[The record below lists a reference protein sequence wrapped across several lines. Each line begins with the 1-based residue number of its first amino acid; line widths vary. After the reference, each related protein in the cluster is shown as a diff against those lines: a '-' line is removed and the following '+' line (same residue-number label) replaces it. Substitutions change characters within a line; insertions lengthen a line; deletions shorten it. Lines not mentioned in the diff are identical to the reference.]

1 MKRVLMLAYY
11 FPPSKAAGTFRTLR
25 FVRDLPASGW
35 QPSVLTVRPETY
47 LASELDLD
55 LLHNVPGA
63 VRVARTPAPPLHRT
77 YKRLHNQA
85 KQWFWRGR
93 TPGMRAVAKPSSNS
107 VTTTPAGNTDLLYM
121 LSRTPDIDAGW
132 YAHALARGLGMIACE
147 RPDVLYATGGP
158 WTTFL
163 VARDLARLTRLPLV
177 LDYRDPWTANPS
189 VWRAGNSFEKL
200 ALRLEKTVVRRANW
214 IIANTDVLRETLITT
229 HGEWVGKRT
238 VVIHNSFDA
247 ADYETPEPA
256 RESVFTL
263 SYAGALYDAHSPE
276 PILRAVAALIERRPT
291 LRGRFR
297 VRLVGAGAPRVASQV
312 RALGLEDVI
321 LVQEPV
327 SHAEAVRLQ
336 RAAHAL
342 LLLLT
347 VPSDHST
354 FVPSKLFEYVA
365 ARRPI
370 FAVTRGGALDRL
382 LRDRQLT
389 PWIYRPED
397 TEAMV
402 QGLLHLYE
410 RYERDC
416 LPQLSDAVVR
426 GFSGGA
432 AARALAGVLE
442 AAAARRPL
450 EPALVPE
457 APVVTTA
464 EVPVA

>member
-47 LASELDLD
+47 LANDLD
-55 LLHNVPGA
+55 SDLLGKVPA
-63 VRVARTPAPPLHRT
+63 SVRVARTPAPPLHRM
-77 YKRLHNQA
+77 YKSLHAQA
-85 KQWFWRGR
+85 KQWLRPGR
-93 TPGMRAVAKPSSNS
+93 TQAALAVAAPTSGNA
-107 VTTTPAGNTDLLYM
+107 TPAAGSTDLLYM
-121 LSRTPDIDAGW
+121 LSRTPDVDAGW
-132 YAHALARGLGMIACE
+132 YAWALVRGLALIARE

-163 VARDLARLTRLPLV
+163 VARDLARLTHLPLV
-177 LDYRDPWTANPS
+177 LDYRDPWTANPA
-189 VWRAGNSFEKL
+189 VIRTGNRFEKW
-200 ALRLEKTVVRRANW
+200 ALGMEKTVVRRAHW
-214 IIANTDVLRETLITT
+214 IVANTDVLRETLITT
-229 HGEWVGKRT
+229 HGEAVGKRT

-247 ADYETPEPA
+247 ADYETPEPP

-276 PILRAVAALIERRPT
+276 PILRAVAALIERRPD

-297 VRLVGAGAPRVASQV
+297 VRLVGSGAPRVGSQV

-382 LRDRQLT
+382 LRGRQLT

-397 TEAMV
+397 TDAMV

-410 RYERDC
+410 RHERDC
-416 LPQLSDAVVR
+416 LPQLSDATVR
-426 GFSGGA
+426 SFSGA
-432 AARALAGVLE
+432 AAACALAGVLE
-442 AAAARRPL
+442 AASARRPL
-450 EPALVPE
+450 EPVAVPE
-457 APVVTTA
+457 TPVAVTA